1 MSNTL
6 AERLKIKLAESGLT
20 KSHLARACGVSPASV
35 TDWCNG
41 KTLSIR
47 PQYLTK
53 AAEALGVSAAW
64 LGYGEAANVLC
75 RAVQTA
81 DNKIEAVDLVMVS
94 DYGQGSDEFHDFVST
109 SSETEVYYPRSWFEQ
124 RKLDPEKCVR
134 IIVRGSDMDPLLKD
148 GDSVLVNKDYEEIV
162 TGKIY
167 ALKFDNRVIFRYLQA
182 KLDGNLIAST
192 SISAEYV
199 ETITPKLMEKIS
211 VIGIAVE
218 RAGEL

>member
-64 LGYGEAANVLC
+64 LGYGDSAIC
-75 RAVQTA
+75 RTVQTA
-81 DNKIEAVDLVMVS
+81 DNKTEAVDLVMIA
-94 DYGQGSDEFHDFVST
+94 DYEQGADAPT
-109 SSETEVYYPRSWFEQ
+109 YYPRSWFKQ
-124 RKLDPEKCVR
+124 RNLDPENCVR
-134 IIVRGSDMDPLLKD
+134 SVVCGSDMDPLLRD
-148 GDSVLVNKDYEEIV
+148 GDSVLVNKDYGQIV

-192 SISAEYV
+192 SMSAKYV
-199 ETITPKLMEKIS
+199 ETITPELMEKIS

-218 RAGEL
+218 RSGEL